1 MYNIVSKLII
11 YGDMPKDSIL
21 MELSNIIK
29 EYKQA
34 DEQQG
39 LSENKKSEIITHL
52 YKQVKRILE
61 VATDYGFNDNLW
73 HNYLTYL
80 LITDENPF
88 SITCEKIGAS
98 NGSVN
103 HFAKNDFKQFQVL
116 FDYDFSEMENK
127 LGIDCFCQLENYQAI
142 GKPEL
147 MYNKNVSEKVRSLSK
162 RLEAAKDEKEF
173 FAYVTE
179 FYKDFGVGMLGLHK
193 AFRILH
199 KNAGPQ
205 IEPITNIA
213 HVHLDDLVG
222 YEIAK
227 AKLIENTEAFVK
239 GKKANNCLL
248 YGDAGT
254 GKSATVKAVANAFH
268 SEGLRL
274 IELKKNQL
282 HHIPTLMDSLS
293 RNPLKF
299 ILFIDDLSFSRDDDN
314 FSALKAVLEGSVS
327 AKTRN
332 LAIYATSNRRHLVKE
347 CFSDRQ
353 GDEIHASDTLQE
365 LVSLSDRFGLT
376 VTFTRPAKQEY
387 LRIAAALAL
396 QQGLKLPAVELS
408 ARADQ
413 FALHRGGYSP
423 RTAKQFVESLLSQS

>member
-1 MYNIVSKLII
+1 MFQPQPMLLRLCSLALFRGLLGKPPLT
-11 YGDMPKDSIL
+11 
-21 MELSNIIK
+21 ELRRFCSASSLEEKVEAYASFAAAVYTAGGNLTS
-29 EYKQA
+29 A
-34 DEQQG
+34 
-39 LSENKKSEIITHL
+39 LRTA
-52 YKQVKRILE
+52 ILE
-61 VATDYGFNDNLW
+61 EENVYMLARAQKKPVPENWNRALAAELAILEEVSQLTPEQLQSGMDYSG
-73 HNYLTYL
+73 YLPEWETEPAALAPLYEERMAEIPRYGYGIYARHHAFL
-80 LITDENPF
+80 LKEGKLEPVLHPDE
-88 SITCEKIGAS
+88 IRLDA
-98 NGSVN
+98 
-103 HFAKNDFKQFQVL
+103 
-116 FDYDFSEMENK
+116 
-127 LGIDCFCQLENYQAI
+127 
-142 GKPEL
+142 
-147 MYNKNVSEKVRSLSK
+147 LS
-162 RLEAAKDEKEF
+162 
-173 FAYVTE
+173 
-179 FYKDFGVGMLGLHK
+179 
-193 AFRILH
+193 
-199 KNAGPQ
+199 
-205 IEPITNIA
+205 
-213 HVHLDDLVG
+213 G
-222 YEIAK
+222 YERERAQVIR
-227 AKLIENTEAFVK
+227 NTAALLQSK
-239 GKKANNCLL
+239 PAANILL

>member
-1 MYNIVSKLII
+1 MFQPQPMLLRLCSLALFRGLLDKPPLT
-11 YGDMPKDSIL
+11 
-21 MELSNIIK
+21 ELRRFCSASSLEEKVEAYASFAAAVYTAGGNLTS
-29 EYKQA
+29 A
-34 DEQQG
+34 
-39 LSENKKSEIITHL
+39 LRTA
-52 YKQVKRILE
+52 ILE
-61 VATDYGFNDNLW
+61 EENVYMLARAQKKPVPENWNRALAAELAILEEVSQLTPEQLQSGMDYSG
-73 HNYLTYL
+73 YLPEWETEPAALAL
-80 LITDENPF
+80 LYEERMAEIPRYGYGIYARHHAFLLKEGKLEPVLHPDE
-88 SITCEKIGAS
+88 IRLDA
-98 NGSVN
+98 
-103 HFAKNDFKQFQVL
+103 
-116 FDYDFSEMENK
+116 
-127 LGIDCFCQLENYQAI
+127 
-142 GKPEL
+142 
-147 MYNKNVSEKVRSLSK
+147 LS
-162 RLEAAKDEKEF
+162 
-173 FAYVTE
+173 
-179 FYKDFGVGMLGLHK
+179 
-193 AFRILH
+193 
-199 KNAGPQ
+199 
-205 IEPITNIA
+205 
-213 HVHLDDLVG
+213 G
-222 YEIAK
+222 YERERAQVIR
-227 AKLIENTEAFVK
+227 NTAALLQSK
-239 GKKANNCLL
+239 PAANILL

-353 GDEIHASDTLQE
+353 GDELHASDTLQE

>member
-1 MYNIVSKLII
+1 MFQPQPMLLRLCSLALFRGLLDKPPLT
-11 YGDMPKDSIL
+11 
-21 MELSNIIK
+21 ELRRFCSASSLEEKVEAYASFAAAVYTVGGNLTS
-29 EYKQA
+29 A
-34 DEQQG
+34 
-39 LSENKKSEIITHL
+39 LRTA
-52 YKQVKRILE
+52 ILE
-61 VATDYGFNDNLW
+61 EENVYMLARAQKKPVPENWNRALAAELAILEEVSQLTPEQLQSGMDYSG
-73 HNYLTYL
+73 YLPEWETEPAALAPLYEERMAEIPRYGYGIYARHHAFL
-80 LITDENPF
+80 LKEGKLEPVLHPDE
-88 SITCEKIGAS
+88 IRLDA
-98 NGSVN
+98 
-103 HFAKNDFKQFQVL
+103 
-116 FDYDFSEMENK
+116 
-127 LGIDCFCQLENYQAI
+127 
-142 GKPEL
+142 
-147 MYNKNVSEKVRSLSK
+147 LS
-162 RLEAAKDEKEF
+162 
-173 FAYVTE
+173 
-179 FYKDFGVGMLGLHK
+179 
-193 AFRILH
+193 
-199 KNAGPQ
+199 
-205 IEPITNIA
+205 
-213 HVHLDDLVG
+213 G
-222 YEIAK
+222 YERERAQVIR
-227 AKLIENTEAFVK
+227 NTAALLQSK
-239 GKKANNCLL
+239 PAANILL

-353 GDEIHASDTLQE
+353 GDELHASDTLQE

>member
-1 MYNIVSKLII
+1 MFQPQPMLLRLCSLALFRGLLDKPPLT
-11 YGDMPKDSIL
+11 
-21 MELSNIIK
+21 ELRRFCSASSLEEKVEAYASFAAAVYTAGGNLTS
-29 EYKQA
+29 A
-34 DEQQG
+34 
-39 LSENKKSEIITHL
+39 LRTA
-52 YKQVKRILE
+52 ILE
-61 VATDYGFNDNLW
+61 EENVYMLARAQKKPVPENWNRALAAELAILEEVSQLTPEQLQSGMDYSG
-73 HNYLTYL
+73 YLPEWETEPAALAPLYEERMAEIPRYGYGIYARHHAFL
-80 LITDENPF
+80 LKEGKLEPVLHPDE
-88 SITCEKIGAS
+88 IRLDA
-98 NGSVN
+98 
-103 HFAKNDFKQFQVL
+103 
-116 FDYDFSEMENK
+116 
-127 LGIDCFCQLENYQAI
+127 
-142 GKPEL
+142 
-147 MYNKNVSEKVRSLSK
+147 LS
-162 RLEAAKDEKEF
+162 
-173 FAYVTE
+173 
-179 FYKDFGVGMLGLHK
+179 
-193 AFRILH
+193 
-199 KNAGPQ
+199 
-205 IEPITNIA
+205 
-213 HVHLDDLVG
+213 G
-222 YEIAK
+222 YERERAQVIR
-227 AKLIENTEAFVK
+227 NTAALLQSK
-239 GKKANNCLL
+239 PAANILL

-353 GDEIHASDTLQE
+353 GDELHASDTLQE

>member
-1 MYNIVSKLII
+1 MFQPQPMLLRLCSLALFRSLLGKPPLT
-11 YGDMPKDSIL
+11 
-21 MELSNIIK
+21 ELRRFCSASSLEEKVEAYASFAAAVYTAGGNLTS
-29 EYKQA
+29 A
-34 DEQQG
+34 
-39 LSENKKSEIITHL
+39 LRTA
-52 YKQVKRILE
+52 ILE
-61 VATDYGFNDNLW
+61 EENVYM
-73 HNYLTYL
+73 LTRAQKKPVPESWNRAL
-80 LITDENPF
+80 AAELAILEEVSQLTPEQLQ
-88 SITCEKIGAS
+88 S
-98 NGSVN
+98 
-103 HFAKNDFKQFQVL
+103 
-116 FDYDFSEMENK
+116 
-127 LGIDCFCQLENYQAI
+127 GIDYSGYLPEWETEPAALAPLYEERMTEIPRYGYGVYARHHAFLLKEGTLEPVLHPDEIRLDA
-142 GKPEL
+142 
-147 MYNKNVSEKVRSLSK
+147 LS
-162 RLEAAKDEKEF
+162 
-173 FAYVTE
+173 
-179 FYKDFGVGMLGLHK
+179 
-193 AFRILH
+193 
-199 KNAGPQ
+199 
-205 IEPITNIA
+205 
-213 HVHLDDLVG
+213 G
-222 YEIAK
+222 YERERAQVIRNTAALLQAK
-227 AKLIENTEAFVK
+227 PA
-239 GKKANNCLL
+239 ANILL

-353 GDEIHASDTLQE
+353 GDEIHAGDTLQE

-396 QQGLKLPAVELS
+396 QQGLKLPAAELS

>member
-1 MYNIVSKLII
+1 MFQPQPMLLRLCSLALFRGLLGKPPLT
-11 YGDMPKDSIL
+11 
-21 MELSNIIK
+21 ELRRFCSASSLEEKVEAYASFAAAVYTAGGNLTS
-29 EYKQA
+29 A
-34 DEQQG
+34 
-39 LSENKKSEIITHL
+39 LRTA
-52 YKQVKRILE
+52 ILE
-61 VATDYGFNDNLW
+61 EENVYMLARAQKKPVPENWNRALAAELAILEEVSQLTPEQLQSGMDYSG
-73 HNYLTYL
+73 YLPEWETEPAALAPLYEERMAEIPRYGYGIYARHHAFL
-80 LITDENPF
+80 LKEGKLEPVLHPDE
-88 SITCEKIGAS
+88 IRLDA
-98 NGSVN
+98 
-103 HFAKNDFKQFQVL
+103 
-116 FDYDFSEMENK
+116 
-127 LGIDCFCQLENYQAI
+127 
-142 GKPEL
+142 
-147 MYNKNVSEKVRSLSK
+147 LS
-162 RLEAAKDEKEF
+162 
-173 FAYVTE
+173 
-179 FYKDFGVGMLGLHK
+179 
-193 AFRILH
+193 
-199 KNAGPQ
+199 
-205 IEPITNIA
+205 
-213 HVHLDDLVG
+213 G
-222 YEIAK
+222 YERERAQVIR
-227 AKLIENTEAFVK
+227 NTAALLQSK
-239 GKKANNCLL
+239 PAANILL

-353 GDEIHASDTLQE
+353 GDELHASDTLQE

>member
-1 MYNIVSKLII
+1 MAEIPRYGYGIYARHHAFLLKEGKLEPVLHPDEIRL
-11 YGDMPKDSIL
+11 DA
-21 MELSNIIK
+21 LS
-29 EYKQA
+29 
-34 DEQQG
+34 
-39 LSENKKSEIITHL
+39 
-52 YKQVKRILE
+52 
-61 VATDYGFNDNLW
+61 
-73 HNYLTYL
+73 
-80 LITDENPF
+80 
-88 SITCEKIGAS
+88 
-98 NGSVN
+98 
-103 HFAKNDFKQFQVL
+103 
-116 FDYDFSEMENK
+116 
-127 LGIDCFCQLENYQAI
+127 
-142 GKPEL
+142 
-147 MYNKNVSEKVRSLSK
+147 
-162 RLEAAKDEKEF
+162 
-173 FAYVTE
+173 
-179 FYKDFGVGMLGLHK
+179 
-193 AFRILH
+193 
-199 KNAGPQ
+199 
-205 IEPITNIA
+205 
-213 HVHLDDLVG
+213 G
-222 YEIAK
+222 YERERAQVIR
-227 AKLIENTEAFVK
+227 NTAALLQSK
-239 GKKANNCLL
+239 PAANILL

-353 GDEIHASDTLQE
+353 GDELHASDTLQE

>member
-1 MYNIVSKLII
+1 MFQPQPMLLRLCSLALFRGLLDKPPLT
-11 YGDMPKDSIL
+11 
-21 MELSNIIK
+21 ELRRFCSASSLEEKVEAYASFAAAVYTVGGNLTS
-29 EYKQA
+29 A
-34 DEQQG
+34 
-39 LSENKKSEIITHL
+39 LRTA
-52 YKQVKRILE
+52 ILE
-61 VATDYGFNDNLW
+61 EENVYMLARAQKKPVPENWNRALAAELAILEEVSQLTPEQLQSGMDYSG
-73 HNYLTYL
+73 YLPEWETEPAALAPLYEERMAEIPRYGYGIYARHHAFL
-80 LITDENPF
+80 LKEGKLEPVLHPDE
-88 SITCEKIGAS
+88 IRLDA
-98 NGSVN
+98 
-103 HFAKNDFKQFQVL
+103 
-116 FDYDFSEMENK
+116 
-127 LGIDCFCQLENYQAI
+127 
-142 GKPEL
+142 
-147 MYNKNVSEKVRSLSK
+147 LS
-162 RLEAAKDEKEF
+162 
-173 FAYVTE
+173 
-179 FYKDFGVGMLGLHK
+179 
-193 AFRILH
+193 
-199 KNAGPQ
+199 
-205 IEPITNIA
+205 
-213 HVHLDDLVG
+213 G
-222 YEIAK
+222 YERERAQVIR
-227 AKLIENTEAFVK
+227 NTAALLQSK
-239 GKKANNCLL
+239 PAANILL

-353 GDEIHASDTLQE
+353 GDELHASDTLQE

-408 ARADQ
+408 ARADR

>member
-1 MYNIVSKLII
+1 MFQPQPMLLRLCSLALFRGLLGKPL
-11 YGDMPKDSIL
+11 L
-21 MELSNIIK
+21 TELRRFCSASSLEEKVEAYASFAAAVYTAGGNLTS
-29 EYKQA
+29 A
-34 DEQQG
+34 
-39 LSENKKSEIITHL
+39 LRTA
-52 YKQVKRILE
+52 ILE
-61 VATDYGFNDNLW
+61 EENVYMLARAQKKPVPENWNRALAAELAILEEVSQLTPEQLQSGMDYSG
-73 HNYLTYL
+73 YLPEWETEPAALAPLYEERMAEIPRYGYGIYARHHAFL
-80 LITDENPF
+80 LKEGKLEPVLHPDE
-88 SITCEKIGAS
+88 IRLDA
-98 NGSVN
+98 
-103 HFAKNDFKQFQVL
+103 
-116 FDYDFSEMENK
+116 
-127 LGIDCFCQLENYQAI
+127 
-142 GKPEL
+142 
-147 MYNKNVSEKVRSLSK
+147 LS
-162 RLEAAKDEKEF
+162 
-173 FAYVTE
+173 
-179 FYKDFGVGMLGLHK
+179 
-193 AFRILH
+193 
-199 KNAGPQ
+199 
-205 IEPITNIA
+205 
-213 HVHLDDLVG
+213 G
-222 YEIAK
+222 YERERAQVIR
-227 AKLIENTEAFVK
+227 NTAALLQSK
-239 GKKANNCLL
+239 PAANILL

-353 GDEIHASDTLQE
+353 GDELHASDTLQE

>member
-1 MYNIVSKLII
+1 MFQPQPMLLRLCSLALFRGLLGKPPLT
-11 YGDMPKDSIL
+11 
-21 MELSNIIK
+21 ELRRFCSASSLEEKVEAYASFAAAVYTAGGNLTS
-29 EYKQA
+29 A
-34 DEQQG
+34 
-39 LSENKKSEIITHL
+39 LRTA
-52 YKQVKRILE
+52 ILE
-61 VATDYGFNDNLW
+61 EENVYMLARAQKKPVPENWNRALAAELAILEEVSQLTPEQLQSGMDYSG
-73 HNYLTYL
+73 YLPEWETEPAALAPLYEERMAEIPRYGYGIYARHHAFL
-80 LITDENPF
+80 LKEGKLEPVLHPDE
-88 SITCEKIGAS
+88 IRLDA
-98 NGSVN
+98 
-103 HFAKNDFKQFQVL
+103 
-116 FDYDFSEMENK
+116 
-127 LGIDCFCQLENYQAI
+127 
-142 GKPEL
+142 
-147 MYNKNVSEKVRSLSK
+147 LS
-162 RLEAAKDEKEF
+162 
-173 FAYVTE
+173 
-179 FYKDFGVGMLGLHK
+179 
-193 AFRILH
+193 
-199 KNAGPQ
+199 
-205 IEPITNIA
+205 
-213 HVHLDDLVG
+213 G
-222 YEIAK
+222 YERERAQVIR
-227 AKLIENTEAFVK
+227 NTAALLQSK
-239 GKKANNCLL
+239 PAAHILL

-353 GDEIHASDTLQE
+353 GDELHASDTLQE
-365 LVSLSDRFGLT
+365 LVSLSDRIGLT

-387 LRIAAALAL
+387 LRIAAAPAL